1 MPGTVLGVGEPA
13 GNKPD
18 KIPAFMK
25 LTFTTGPGNKDKRQ
39 RERERESKRTRPEFP
54 GRPLRTACGFCEK
67 PQWFS
72 HKLPACLCRPELFS
86 VICNPEGL

>member
-18 KIPAFMK
+18 KFPDFMK

-39 RERERESKRTRPEFP
+39 REGEQKNK
-54 GRPLRTACGFCEK
+54 A
-67 PQWFS
+67 
-72 HKLPACLCRPELFS
+72 
-86 VICNPEGL
+86 